1 MKERRTNLAAGL
13 FVTVTLAVLAVS
25 ALLFGGGARWL
36 PGRGA
41 QTVTVSFDAAPG
53 VRAGTRVLAN
63 GVPVGRVRA
72 VRFSDEDS
80 WSGGCV
86 AELALDRPGK
96 LRRGT
101 LARATTPALGGRT
114 VIELLPGPAD
124 EPPLEPGATLRGE
137 VASGLASL
145 LPPNVVWALER
156 NTALV
161 GEAAGAAAPLLAD
174 LQRIV
179 EPRSPSAVDIA
190 GGPGGNLA
198 SAITRLDDSLRRINE
213 LLGDGAA
220 RQRFHQ
226 TLDHLQAASGEAAGM
241 MHDFRVLAEAGQ
253 KSIDKL
259 DAAVSRFDAAVASA
273 DQRMQVSAE
282 KLNRALEVAAEVLTQ
297 LGPAAAR
304 IGRGEGTLGKLIYE
318 DRVYEALLLS
328 LMRTAPQRP

>member
-13 FVTVTLAVLAVS
+13 FVTVTLAVLAAS
-25 ALLFGGGARWL
+25 ALLFGGGAQWL
-36 PGRGA
+36 PGRGS
-41 QTVTVSFDAAPG
+41 QTLTVSFDAAPG
-53 VRAGTRVLAN
+53 VRAGTPVLAN
-63 GVPVGRVRA
+63 GVSVGRVRV

-80 WSGGCV
+80 WFGGCV

-282 KLNRALEVAAEVLTQ
+282 KLNRALDVAAELLTQ